1 MAITALN
8 APEAMLDAQLMLTIK
23 WKQLF
28 LLSKSYK
35 LLKTF
40 LALQI
45 KFKNENY
52 SIVGFD
58 TWIDKFD
65 RVKEGPYRT
74 GSIIVWSY

>member
-1 MAITALN
+1 MVITAPN
-8 APEAMLDAQLMLTIK
+8 ALEAMLAAHWMLTIK

-65 RVKEGPYRT
+65 RVKQGPYRT